1 MKKIRIGVL
10 GYASIAQKAIIP
22 AIQGLSDYYEFVGIA
37 TRTIEKAEEINSK
50 FQGKAFSSYSQII
63 TKNRIDALYIPLPN
77 ALHYKWVKF
86 GLENGIHILV
96 EKSMACNFDEVVE
109 LNELAK
115 TNNLALVENFQFR
128 FHKQLHFILNEIQK
142 GTMGEIRSIRSSF
155 GFPAFSDSNNI
166 RYQKKLGGGALLDAG
181 AYPIK
186 LAQLLLGYDVQI
198 VSAVS
203 VIPPGNEVDIWGGGM
218 IKQKEGDG
226 FLQMSFG
233 FNNFYQCNLEIWGSI
248 GKLSTNRIF
257 TAPPGYSPEIIIE
270 TAQGIE
276 KIALEPDNH
285 YQRMLEYFY
294 NCTQNQQLRA
304 EEYQQNIH
312 QSRLLEE
319 FKKISN
325 EK

>member
-22 AIQGLSDYYEFVGIA
+22 AIQGLSEYYEFVGIA
-37 TRTIEKAEEINSK
+37 TRTIEKAKEINTK

-96 EKSMACNFDEVVE
+96 EKSMACNFDEVEE
-109 LNELAK
+109 LNTLAK

-128 FHKQLHFILNEIQK
+128 FHTQLHFIIKEIQK
-142 GTMGEIRSIRSSF
+142 GTIGEIRSIRSSF
-155 GFPAFSDSNNI
+155 GFPAFSDPNNI
-166 RYQKKLGGGALLDAG
+166 RYQKELGGGALLDAG

-186 LAQLLLGYDVQI
+186 LAQLLLGHNVQI
-198 VSAVS
+198 MSAVS
-203 VIPPGNEVDIWGGGM
+203 VIPQGNEVDIWGGGM

-233 FNNFYQCNLEIWGSI
+233 FNNFYQCNLEIWGSM

-257 TAPPGYSPEIIIE
+257 TAPPEYSPEIIIE

-285 YQRMLEYFY
+285 YQKMLKHFY
-294 NCTQNQQLRA
+294 DCTQNQELRT

-312 QSRLLEE
+312 QSRLIEE
-319 FKKISN
+319 FKKIAN
-325 EK
+325 EE

>member
-77 ALHYKWVKF
+77 ALHYEWVKF

-96 EKSMACNFDEVVE
+96 EKSLACNYNEVKE
-109 LNELAK
+109 LNEIAD
-115 TNNLALVENFQFR
+115 TNHLALIENFQFR
-128 FHKQLHFILNEIQK
+128 FHEQFNFIKKHLKK
-142 GTMGEIRSIRSSF
+142 GTLGEIRVIRSSF
-155 GFPAFSDSNNI
+155 GFPPFPDATNI
-166 RYQKKLGGGALLDAG
+166 RYQKELGGGALLDAG

-186 LAQLLLGYDVQI
+186 LALLLLGYDVKV
-198 VSAVS
+198 VSAIS
-203 VIPPGNEVDIWGGGM
+203 VIPSRYKVDIWGGGT

-233 FNNFYQCNLEIWGSI
+233 FDNFYQCNLEILGSK

-257 TAPPGYSPEIIIE
+257 TAPPAYSPEVIIE
-270 TAQGIE
+270 TEQGLQ
-276 KIALEPDNH
+276 KIAIEPDNH
-285 YQRMLEYFY
+285 YQKMLKHFY
-294 NCTQNQQLRA
+294 DCIQSHELRV

-312 QSRLLEE
+312 QSRLIEE
-319 FKKISN
+319 FKKIAN
-325 EK
+325 EE